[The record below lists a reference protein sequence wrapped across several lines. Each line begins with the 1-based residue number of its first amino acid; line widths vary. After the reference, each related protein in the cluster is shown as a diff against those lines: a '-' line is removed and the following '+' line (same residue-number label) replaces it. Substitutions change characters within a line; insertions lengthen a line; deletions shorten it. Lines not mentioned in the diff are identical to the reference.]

1 MKKYILVIIALFYS
15 FLNID
20 MLFAA
25 QKADLGG
32 TGRWVAA
39 GFSIGSKGYIGTG
52 YDGSIN
58 CKDFWEFDPNTNTW
72 TQKADF
78 GGTGRFSAVGFSI
91 GSKGYIGAGHDGS
104 TSDKD
109 FWEFDPSTN
118 KWTQRADFGGTGRFN
133 AVGFTIGSKG
143 YIGTGYDG
151 STYYKD
157 FWEYDPGTD
166 KWTQKVDFGG
176 TGRYGAAG
184 FSIGNKGYIGTGY
197 DGSISYKDF
206 WEFDP
211 STNTWT
217 QKAGF
222 GGTGRYGAAGFSIG
236 SKGYIGIG
244 YDGSTMFDDFWEYD
258 PGTNIWTLRST
269 FDGTGRYGAVG
280 FSIGSTGYIGTGLD
294 GSTYYKDFWEYNPV
308 LDKIPDQFTFTDQT
322 NVAVGKTVTSNII
335 TVSGIDPKVTI
346 PISISGGTY
355 SINGGAYTSAIGTV
369 SNGDTVTVQQ
379 TASSLSHTTT
389 NATLIIGGVSGTFN
403 VTTENVPDVGSSDP
417 FPCFIATAAFGSPM
431 AGQVEI
437 LRQFRNRYLLTND
450 FGRKFVAWYYRNGPV
465 AANFIK
471 DKPLVKAA
479 VRTALYPLIGFSFL
493 LISGYLPLLIVGLLL
508 SAPLFFRLRVRK
520 SSDI

>member
-1 MKKYILVIIALFYS
+1 MKKFILVIIALFFS
-15 FLNID
+15 FLNVNV
-20 MLFAA
+20 LFAV
-25 QKADLGG
+25 QKADFGG
-32 TGRWVAA
+32 TGRWGAA
-39 GFSIGSKGYIGTG
+39 GFSIGSKGYIGMG
-52 YDGSIN
+52 YDGSTYY
-58 CKDFWEFDPNTNTW
+58 KDFWEYDPASNTW

-91 GSKGYIGAGHDGS
+91 GSKGCIGTGYDGS
-104 TSDKD
+104 TYHKD
-109 FWEFDPSTN
+109 FWEYDSASDT
-118 KWTQRADFGGTGRFN
+118 WTQKADFGGTVRGG
-133 AVGFTIGSKG
+133 AVGFSIGSKG
-143 YIGTGYDG
+143 YIGTGLDG

-157 FWEYDPGTD
+157 FWEYAPNTD
-166 KWTQKVDFGG
+166 
-176 TGRYGAAG
+176 
-184 FSIGNKGYIGTGY
+184 
-197 DGSISYKDF
+197 
-206 WEFDP
+206 
-211 STNTWT
+211 TWT
-217 QKAGF
+217 QKADF
-222 GGTGRYGAAGFSIG
+222 GGTVRVGAAGFSIG
-236 SKGYIGIG
+236 SMGYIGIG

-258 PGTNIWTLRST
+258 PDTNLWTLRST

-280 FSIGSTGYIGTGLD
+280 FSIESKGYIGTGYD
-294 GSTYYKDFWEYNPV
+294 NSTYYKDFWEYNPV

-322 NVAVGKTVTSNII
+322 DVAFGKTVTSNII

-379 TASSLSHTTT
+379 TSSSLSHTTT

-403 VTTENVPDVGSSDP
+403 VTTENIPDVGKSDP

-437 LRQFRNRYLLTND
+437 LRQFRDRYLLTND

-479 VRTALYPLIGFSFL
+479 VRIALYPLIGFSFL
-493 LISGYLPLLIVGLLL
+493 LISGYLPLVIFGLLL
-508 SAPLFFRLRVRK
+508 SAPLFFRFRSRK
-520 SSDI
+520 SIDI